1 MITDLQDI
9 LKTVIYAPPPQ
20 TFEHNFKVL
29 PTRASVRK
37 EKAAQLWK
45 DIKQKEDHK

>member
-1 MITDLQDI
+1 MITDLHNI

-20 TFEHNFKVL
+20 TFEHSFTVL
-29 PTRASVRK
+29 PTRVSVRK
-37 EKAAQLWK
+37 EKAEQLWK

>member
-20 TFEHNFKVL
+20 TFEHSFTVL
-29 PTRASVRK
+29 PTRVSVRK
-37 EKAAQLWK
+37 EKIEQLWS
-45 DIKQKEDHK
+45 DIKKPTH